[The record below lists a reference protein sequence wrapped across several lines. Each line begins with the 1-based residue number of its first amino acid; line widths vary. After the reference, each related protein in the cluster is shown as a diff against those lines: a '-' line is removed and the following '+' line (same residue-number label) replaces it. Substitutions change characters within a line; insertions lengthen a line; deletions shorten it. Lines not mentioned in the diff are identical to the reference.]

1 MAANQAEHYNKM
13 NYLMKLS
20 EETRE
25 LERRYNMLQSS
36 SDGSN
41 NANDA
46 ADKGKANAGYDKVMI
61 EKQNHF
67 LQLSQENR
75 ELDYSK
81 EV

>member
-1 MAANQAEHYNKM
+1 MSS
-13 NYLMKLS
+13 S
-20 EETRE
+20 ED
-25 LERRYNMLQSS
+25 NMLQSS

-46 ADKGKANAGYDKVMI
+46 ADKGKAKAGYDKVMI

-75 ELDYSK
+75 ELERRNNLMTMQQLK
-81 EV
+81 

>member
-1 MAANQAEHYNKM
+1 MAANQAEYYNKM
-13 NYLMKLS
+13 NFLMKLS
-20 EETRE
+20 EETHE

-36 SDGSN
+36 SDRSN

-46 ADKGKANAGYDKVMI
+46 ADKGKAKAGCDKVMI